1 MKAWLALA
9 LFVRA
14 ALTEERTSFNILD
27 FGATP
32 GGHVACTAAL
42 RAAVAAASA
51 AGGGE
56 VLVPAGL
63 QFLTGAF
70 SLASHVTLRL
80 DGVLLASTDVGDYPA
95 SGWDWDPALID
106 THNATSTG
114 IVGSG
119 RIEGQAVP
127 AWVDH
132 YDALKGWIPRTWAGV
147 HGCVGECRPKLV
159 RFTDCSHVM
168 IAGVEVLNA
177 PDWSILLRRTS
188 FAQLRRLR
196 VHGDPRWPNGDAL
209 DIETGEHITIEDVDF
224 STGDDCIAISS
235 GNTNPLRWPWP
246 GAAGPVRHLSVR
258 NATLSSRSSAIK
270 LSAVHFGELADHGE
284 LTNLTFSNIRIV
296 DSSRGLG
303 FQQRSGS
310 GVWHAIAFE
319 NVTIDAT
326 RYPTGKNWWSSGEPI
341 WMTSVAQ
348 SAADAPLTGTVRDI
362 LFKNIVARGENGVLL
377 SGGAVAPMSGLVF
390 DNVSITVGVYGNTSC
405 AKGAPHTTPTGCRD
419 YRPRSEGAVVLSP
432 TSVFAFEGNGSATLR
447 DVTARFDGPAAAY
460 WLPPTDGGLCRQRGA
475 LRAALLLARL
485 LKRTL
490 VLPPFWSTPRGGGR
504 AVGLSYFYD
513 YAAFAEHWPHHR
525 EASALRAL
533 PSPTSFHIA
542 LDDEHARAEH
552 EGTIV
557 FKARSRGGASETQ
570 LRAWLRPWA
579 SERVLWFE
587 HLYHR
592 FSRLD
597 DGSEQA
603 AFDAKLRGSLRP
615 APALAAVI
623 ARVSR
628 ALAARPAAGTTNE
641 KRGYNCVHASAADLE
656 KNGVKVFQRAAK
668 LLPPKAPTLLAT
680 DAPSTAGARK
690 DMKKHFSR
698 IISTAAQLRPQ
709 ERVLFED
716 VDGRVTLALEL
727 LDAHVCANARM

>member
-1 MKAWLALA
+1 MIDAPAPFNRAMSWVNYLLDVRGELYWRVNAADRANTSWSNQWLAGGNGDGSLTYPGTPAQIGGTTFVPVASVRMKLIRDGLEDLEYMYLA
-9 LFVRA
+9 EAKVGRAKVLKVVRSVVRA
-14 ALTEERTSFNILD
+14 AYDFEHSAEPWLAARERLAALIEGHTATLSFNILD

-80 DGVLLASTDVGDYPA
+80 DGVLLASTDVHDYPA
-95 SGWDWDPALID
+95 EGWDWDPALID

-159 RFTDCSHVM
+159 RFTDCSHVT

-209 DIETGEHITIEDVDF
+209 DVESGEHITIEDVDF

-326 RYPTGKNWWSSGEPI
+326 RYPTGSNWWGSGEPI

-348 SAADAPLTGTVRDI
+348 SADAPLTGTVRDI
-362 LFKNIVARGENGVLL
+362 TLQEHCGARREWRASLRRRRR
-377 SGGAVAPMSGLVF
+377 P
-390 DNVSITVGVYGNTSC
+390 DE
-405 AKGAPHTTPTGCRD
+405 
-419 YRPRSEGAVVLSP
+419 RPR
-432 TSVFAFEGNGSATLR
+432 LR
-447 DVTARFDGPAAAY
+447 QRLDHRRRVRQHELLQGRAAHHADGLPRLPAAIGRC
-460 WLPPTDGGLCRQRGA
+460 GGVVAHLRLRLRGQRQRHAPRRDRSLRRTGRRVLAASGRRRAVPPARQRLAADPRGADAAA
-475 LRAALLLARL
+475 LR
-485 LKRTL
+485 T
-490 VLPPFWSTPRGGGR
+490 
-504 AVGLSYFYD
+504 
-513 YAAFAEHWPHHR
+513 
-525 EASALRAL
+525 
-533 PSPTSFHIA
+533 
-542 LDDEHARAEH
+542 
-552 EGTIV
+552 
-557 FKARSRGGASETQ
+557 
-570 LRAWLRPWA
+570 
-579 SERVLWFE
+579 
-587 HLYHR
+587 
-592 FSRLD
+592 
-597 DGSEQA
+597 
-603 AFDAKLRGSLRP
+603 
-615 APALAAVI
+615 
-623 ARVSR
+623 
-628 ALAARPAAGTTNE
+628 
-641 KRGYNCVHASAADLE
+641 
-656 KNGVKVFQRAAK
+656 
-668 LLPPKAPTLLAT
+668 
-680 DAPSTAGARK
+680 
-690 DMKKHFSR
+690 
-698 IISTAAQLRPQ
+698 
-709 ERVLFED
+709 
-716 VDGRVTLALEL
+716 
-727 LDAHVCANARM
+727 